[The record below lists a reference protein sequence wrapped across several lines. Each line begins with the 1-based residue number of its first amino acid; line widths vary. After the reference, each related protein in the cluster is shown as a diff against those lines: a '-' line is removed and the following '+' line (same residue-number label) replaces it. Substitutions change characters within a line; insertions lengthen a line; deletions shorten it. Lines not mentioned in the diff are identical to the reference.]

1 MWSVNLKRSVTCNN
15 SFKADV
21 CDERNMTPRKINIV
35 EVGPRDGLQSEPEIL
50 STASKVEFIT
60 RAIAAGVTRLEVA
73 SFVHPKRVPQMADA
87 EALLAELPLSDDVSY
102 IGLIMN
108 ERGLDR
114 ALETPVHEV
123 GMVVVS
129 TDSYN
134 QRNQGVP
141 TAESIVV
148 WLRIAARAKAN
159 GKIANIMI
167 SSAFGCPF
175 EGEVSPDRIV
185 EIAKRVTEAE
195 PAELG
200 IADSIGVAVPNQIS
214 DLLGRLQN
222 ELGPIPLRC
231 HLHNTRN
238 TGLANAQAAIDSGAV
253 SIDASIGG
261 IGGCPFA
268 PAATGNIPTDDLL
281 YMLSRS
287 GIDTGLS
294 LEKIIA
300 TSEWLEQELGRHVP
314 AMLPKA
320 GIFPSAVKGA
330 R

>member
-1 MWSVNLKRSVTCNN
+1 
-15 SFKADV
+15 
-21 CDERNMTPRKINIV
+21 MTSRRINIV

-50 STASKVEFIT
+50 STQSKSEFIA
-60 RAIAAGVTRLEVA
+60 RAIDAGVTRLEVA
-73 SFVHPKRVPQMADA
+73 SFVHPKKVPQMADA
-87 EALLAELPLSDDVSY
+87 EALLAELPLPDDVSY
-102 IGLIMN
+102 IGLVMN

-114 ALETPVHEV
+114 ALDTSVHEI
-123 GMVVVS
+123 GMVVVA

-134 QRNQGVP
+134 KRNQGVP
-141 TAESIVV
+141 TEESIDA

-185 EIAKRVTEAE
+185 DIAKKVMEAG

-200 IADSIGVAVPNQIS
+200 IADSIGVAVPNQVT
-214 DLLGRLQN
+214 DLLGMLQDA
-222 ELGPIPLRC
+222 LGPIPLRC

-238 TGLANAQAAIDSGAV
+238 TGLANAQAAIDAGAV

-287 GIDTGLS
+287 GIETGLS
-294 LEKIIA
+294 LEKIIE
-300 TSEWLEQELGRHVP
+300 TSEWLEQELGRGVP

-320 GIFPSAVKGA
+320 GVFPRVAPGNH
-330 R
+330 